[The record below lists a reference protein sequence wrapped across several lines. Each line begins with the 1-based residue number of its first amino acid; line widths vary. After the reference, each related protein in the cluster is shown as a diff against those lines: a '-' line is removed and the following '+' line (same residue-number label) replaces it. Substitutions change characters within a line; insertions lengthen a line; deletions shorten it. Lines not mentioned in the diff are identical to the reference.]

1 MSDEKKV
8 QFKGDAGEYFRIWIV
23 NLFLSI
29 ITLGIYTAWAKVINT
44 KYLYQ
49 NLSIEGHKFD
59 YIADPFRILKG
70 RLVAIFLLILV
81 SILSTY
87 FPSLYLIS
95 IIILLLLTPWII
107 NRSLSFQMRM
117 TTYRNV
123 SFDFKGDYGNSF
135 WYFLFLPFLSI
146 FTLYLA
152 LPAVLRR
159 SNEYQISKTKYGNK
173 YFISTLSSSEYYV
186 AALSSFAGLFLVGV
200 VFGIL
205 YMLTQASSPIL
216 NFLVILFG
224 YISAGALTSSIWGVI
239 IRNHTFNNSRL
250 LDVAT
255 FDSSM
260 DIKSYAYIV
269 FTNILVLIFSL
280 GLATPW
286 VTIRNT
292 KYLSSTL
299 EVATEPGIDLIIDDI
314 AKNTSAV
321 IDEVAGAFD
330 IEI

>member
-29 ITLGIYTAWAKVINT
+29 ITLGIYTAWATVINT

-95 IIILLLLTPWII
+95 IIILLLLIPWII
-107 NRSLSFQMRM
+107 NRSLSFRMRM

-224 YISAGALTSSIWGVI
+224 YISAAALTSSIWGVI
-239 IRNHTFNNSRL
+239 IRNHTFNNSKL

-269 FTNILVLIFSL
+269 FTNILALIFSL
-280 GLATPW
+280 GLASPW
-286 VTIRNT
+286 VTIRNM